1 MRGGGGDIVRR
12 RHLGDRAPVG
22 ARILTRSNNVNDN
35 ELATLAAWLR
45 SEPLAK
51 VKAYASAIGIPV
63 DEQDCIELFHYINA
77 TKEQSY
83 ERRDQRITCALRSE
97 AHCIWQEPA

>member
-1 MRGGGGDIVRR
+1 M
-12 RHLGDRAPVG
+12 
-22 ARILTRSNNVNDN
+22 NDN

-63 DEQDCIELFHYINA
+63 DEQDCIDLFHYINA
-77 TKEQSY
+77 TRSNDY
-83 ERRDQRITCALRSE
+83 ERNEKALRGE
-97 AHCIWQEPA
+97 ARGFRPEPA